1 MSLNILV
8 VDDSVTVRAVIKKT
22 LGLAEIPV
30 DTLHQAGNGEEALQI
45 LHENTIDLVFSD
57 INMPGMGGVELIEH
71 MHGDERLRGIPVVV
85 ISTEGSITRI
95 EDLRSKGIRAYL
107 RKPFTPEQLKDVVKE
122 ITGGAHE
129 D

>member
-1 MSLNILV
+1 MPLNILI
-8 VDDSVTVRAVIKKT
+8 VDDSATVRAVIRKT

-30 DTLHQAGNGEEALQI
+30 GTLHQAGNGDEALQI
-45 LHENTIDLVFSD
+45 LHANTIDLVFSD

-71 MHGDERLRGIPVVV
+71 MHADERLRGIPVVV
-85 ISTEGSITRI
+85 ISTEGSTTRI

-107 RKPFTPEQLKDVVKE
+107 RKPFTPEQLKDVVEE